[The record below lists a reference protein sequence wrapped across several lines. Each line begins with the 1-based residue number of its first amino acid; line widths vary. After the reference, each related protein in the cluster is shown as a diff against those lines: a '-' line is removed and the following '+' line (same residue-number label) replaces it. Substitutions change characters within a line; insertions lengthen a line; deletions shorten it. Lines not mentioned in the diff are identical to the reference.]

1 MNEDCE
7 STIYTTCVYFTCQV
21 VKMFSICR
29 LLVRNVSIMQYATY
43 THIYIYIYND
53 TISTA
58 VINRIIFI
66 VMVIVIIT
74 LVSFK

>member
-1 MNEDCE
+1 MNEDRE

-21 VKMFSICR
+21 IKMFSICR
-29 LLVRNVSIMQYATY
+29 LLVRNDSIMQYATY
-43 THIYIYIYND
+43 ASYNIIYND
-53 TISTA
+53 TISTV
-58 VINRIIFI
+58 VINSIILI